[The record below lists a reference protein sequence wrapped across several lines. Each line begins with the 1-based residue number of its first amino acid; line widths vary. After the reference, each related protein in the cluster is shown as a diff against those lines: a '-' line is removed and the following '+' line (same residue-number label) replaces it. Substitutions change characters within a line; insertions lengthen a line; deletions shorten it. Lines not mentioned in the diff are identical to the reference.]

1 MKLRP
6 NKLSGMQ
13 GWTLALCLPLGV
25 SNVATSG
32 QDDDPITQ
40 EVRDLERKLKSH
52 DGSERAGAAWRLGEI
67 GARASSAAHALR
79 LAFGDTFPEA
89 RINAIMAHRMI
100 TGENNAKRISTSLGT
115 SGCTA
120 RFLLEPVDHEPRTY
134 DTA

>member
-1 MKLRP
+1 
-6 NKLSGMQ
+6 MQ

-40 EVRDLERKLKSH
+40 KVRDLETKLKSH
-52 DGSERAGAAWRLGEI
+52 DGSGRAGAARRLGGI
-67 GARASSAAHALR
+67 GARACSAVHALR
-79 LAFGDTFPEA
+79 LAFGETFPEA
-89 RINAIMAHRMI
+89 RINAIMAHRTI

-120 RFLLEPVDHEPRTY
+120 RFLLEPVDHEQRTY
-134 DTA
+134 DKA

>member
-1 MKLRP
+1 MKLRS

-13 GWTLALCLPLGV
+13 GRTLALCFFLGV
-25 SNVATSG
+25 PFVATSG
-32 QDDDPITQ
+32 QDPIAQ

-52 DGSERAGAAWRLGEI
+52 DGSERAAPAWRLGEI

-79 LAFGDTFPEA
+79 LAFGHTFREA
-89 RINAIMAHRMI
+89 RINAVMAHRTI

-120 RFLLEPVDHEPRTY
+120 RFLLEADDHEPRTY